1 VLPRAPSLQRPH
13 HASTA
18 PHSSKI
24 SVRLHD
30 NKIFLAQ
37 ACTDFHTLLVK
48 YLLRTLH
55 AALTMRI
62 RLIGK
67 KNFASQF
74 KDGSKGNT
82 ELVSF
87 ELKEKY
93 KLRSSIHRGGKG

>member
-1 VLPRAPSLQRPH
+1 MHVFSVQGAHR
-13 HASTA
+13 ASTA
-18 PHSSKI
+18 LCSSKVF
-24 SVRLHD
+24 VRLHD

-37 ACTDFHTLLVK
+37 ASTDFHTLLVK
-48 YLLRTLH
+48 YLLRTFH

-93 KLRSSIHRGGKG
+93 KLRSSIHRGGER